1 MKMYVNTC
9 VDLYYFIKN
18 RCVMCN
24 DGPKV
29 DGAIVS
35 LFSVEDFNRYIEQG
49 RFTEVPEQ
57 GRFTEVPEQKS
68 NKELWT
74 QVALVATIVVVAVG
88 VIFL

>member
-1 MKMYVNTC
+1 MKMYVNHWG
-9 VDLYYFIKN
+9 DLYYFIKN

-24 DGPKV
+24 DSPKV

-35 LFSVEDFNRYIEQG
+35 VLSVEDFNRYIEQG

-57 GRFTEVPEQKS
+57 KS
-68 NKELWT
+68 YKEFWT
-74 QVALVATIVVVAVG
+74 QVALVATIAAVAVG